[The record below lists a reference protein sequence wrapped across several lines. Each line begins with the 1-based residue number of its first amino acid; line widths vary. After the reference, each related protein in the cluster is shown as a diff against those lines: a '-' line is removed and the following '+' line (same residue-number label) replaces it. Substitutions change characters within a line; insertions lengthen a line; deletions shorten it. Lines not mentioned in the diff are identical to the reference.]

1 MEKCFVCGKEAETKL
16 TVEPTGG
23 NLYVCDNLDCKE
35 DALMQLEEF
44 KFDHQGKKLYQVE
57 FSEMVGGIAM
67 IIMIST
73 VVGMILFNLLNAIS

>member
-16 TVEPTGG
+16 TVEPIDG

-35 DALMQLEEF
+35 EALMQLEELQ
-44 KFDHQGKKLYQVE
+44 FDHQGKKRHQVE

-67 IIMIST
+67 IAMIAS
-73 VVGMILFNLLNAIS
+73 VASIVLLNLLNAIS